1 MNQEQQNIIL
11 NEKELIV
18 NSVVKD
24 YLTTAAGGNKYEVT
38 CYSLEMILANGF
50 RVRSKLRGK

>member
-11 NEKELIV
+11 NEKELTV
-18 NSVVKD
+18 NSVGKD
-24 YLTTAAGGNKYEVT
+24 YLITAADRNKYEVT
-38 CYSLEMILANGF
+38 HYSLEMILAIGF